1 MAVKE
6 FNVDLDIKGKV
17 SATNV
22 PNSTGSIVTWNT
34 TSKVFG
40 FRTNAQIISDLNL
53 SSSFVPYTGA
63 TANVDLGSRSI
74 TSTGGFIGNAST
86 TTTLATAR
94 TINGTPFN
102 GSDNITTA
110 NWGTARNITIG
121 DTTKSVNGSGNVAWS
136 LSEIGASSVSHTH
149 PISDIVGLQTELNKI
164 GNLPSL
170 TTTNKTSLVGA
181 VNEVNNIQI
190 GGRNLLLN
198 SKLLEGRTDVWGGL
212 TSTVIPLSIKLD
224 KDKEYIFTYKNNN
237 DIPRAE
243 INTITLRNANDETIQ
258 EIQTIGDGS
267 PTIFKVTTVGVVSIA
282 FYSVWKNAFF
292 SFGELMLTSGNKI
305 VDWTPAIE
313 DQVSDW
319 NETDSTKHSF
329 IKNKPT
335 IPTVNNGQL
344 TLSTGTGLSGS
355 ANFTANQAGGSTFSV
370 AVASTHKLPTIT
382 EWNAALA
389 NTTYTA
395 GNGLTLSG
403 TAFSVNYGT
412 SAGTSA
418 QGDDA
423 RINNGQTAY
432 GWGNHASAGYLT
444 PTSLSNY
451 YQSGDVNIPAK
462 GGDYRVFPYAGNS
475 ANFDWNEKTGLGF
488 YKDTFDAGDVA
499 TYNAPKSGFYGYVE
513 NLRYSISDNL
523 TQYAHPYRVTDGK
536 WIRSKF
542 NGIWTPW
549 VEFIHTGNLDTNVSA
564 LGFIKSSALPTVN
577 TYTGSNGINVAGTV
591 ISPTYGTAAGTIAQ
605 GNDTRINNGQ
615 TAFNSLGNY
624 VLRTN
629 LNNRLGL
636 LSSVT
641 GGSDFYYSPS
651 TDPDK
656 PTGVQDGVFMSMS
669 FDSDNWYSQ
678 LYADWR
684 NNEWYVRTKN
694 SGTWNSFQKLIHT
707 GNISSELSG
716 YVPTSRTI
724 TINGVTQN
732 LSANRTWT
740 VPDTVTSLR
749 GTESGIYT
757 SGDITLLAGANT
769 TITQS
774 GANITI
780 ASTDTITA
788 QAFYESSLR
797 KYKTNIKSYKESA
810 LEVLKNIEIVTFD
823 RTDSDIKNK
832 IGIIADDSPSEILN
846 EEHDAV
852 DLYKTIFIQAKAIQ
866 ELSEEVV
873 KLKEINN
880 ALEKRLTKIEKLL
893 NL

>member
-1 MAVKE
+1 MS
-6 FNVDLDIKGKV
+6 FITDLINKITNLRIK
-17 SATNV
+17 
-22 PNSTGSIVTWNT
+22 
-34 TSKVFG
+34 
-40 FRTNAQIISDLNL
+40 
-53 SSSFVPYTGA
+53 
-63 TANVDLGSRSI
+63 
-74 TSTGGFIGNAST
+74 
-86 TTTLATAR
+86 
-94 TINGTPFN
+94 
-102 GSDNITTA
+102 
-110 NWGTARNITIG
+110 IG
-121 DTTKSVNGSGNVAWS
+121 DKLNILKSQ
-136 LSEIGASSVSHTH
+136 IG
-149 PISDIVGLQTELNKI
+149 QLN
-164 GNLPSL
+164 SL
-170 TTTNKTSLVGA
+170 TTNDKTSLVGA

-190 GGRNLLLN
+190 GGRNLILN
-198 SKLLEGRTDVWGGL
+198 SKSLEGRTDSYGGL
-212 TSTVIPLSIKLD
+212 TTAVIPLSIKLD

-243 INTITLRNANDETIQ
+243 INTITLRNASGETIQ

-267 PTIFKVTTVGVVSIA
+267 ETIFKVNIDGVVGIA

-292 SFGELMLTSGNKI
+292 SFRELMLTSGNKI
-305 VDWTPAIE
+305 VDWTPAPE

-355 ANFTANQAGGSTFSV
+355 ANFTANQAGESTFSV
-370 AVASTHKLPTIT
+370 AVTNTHKLPTIT

-412 SAGTSA
+412 SAGTAA

-423 RINNGQTAY
+423 
-432 GWGNHASAGYLT
+432 
-444 PTSLSNY
+444 
-451 YQSGDVNIPAK
+451 
-462 GGDYRVFPYAGNS
+462 
-475 ANFDWNEKTGLGF
+475 
-488 YKDTFDAGDVA
+488 
-499 TYNAPKSGFYGYVE
+499 
-513 NLRYSISDNL
+513 
-523 TQYAHPYRVTDGK
+523 
-536 WIRSKF
+536 
-542 NGIWTPW
+542 
-549 VEFIHTGNLDTNVSA
+549 
-564 LGFIKSSALPTVN
+564 
-577 TYTGSNGINVAGTV
+577 
-591 ISPTYGTAAGTIAQ
+591 
-605 GNDTRINNGQ
+605 RINNGQ

-656 PTGVQDGVFMSMS
+656 PTGVQDGTFMSMS
-669 FDSDNWYSQ
+669 FDSDNWYTQ

-684 NNEWYVRTKN
+684 NNEWYVRSKN

-732 LSANRTWT
+732 LSANRTWA
-740 VPDTVTSLR
+740 VADTITRLR
-749 GTESGIYT
+749 GTESGTYT
-757 SGDITLLAGANT
+757 SGDLTLLAGANT
-769 TITQS
+769 AITQS

-780 ASTDTITA
+780 ASTNTITA

-797 KYKTNIKSYKESA
+797 KYKTNIKPYEESA
-810 LEVLKNIEIVTFD
+810 LEVIKNIEIVTFD

-832 IGIIADDSPSEILN
+832 IGVIADDSPSEILN
-846 EEHDAV
+846 EELDAV
-852 DLYKTIFIQAKAIQ
+852 DLYKTVFVLAKSIQ
-866 ELSEEVV
+866 ELNA
-873 KLKEINN
+873 KIKE
-880 ALEKRLTKIEKLL
+880 LEKQK
-893 NL
+893 

>member
-1 MAVKE
+1 MP
-6 FNVDLDIKGKV
+6 FITDLL
-17 SATNV
+17 
-22 PNSTGSIVTWNT
+22 
-34 TSKVFG
+34 SKV
-40 FRTNAQIISDLNL
+40 TNLRIK
-53 SSSFVPYTGA
+53 
-63 TANVDLGSRSI
+63 
-74 TSTGGFIGNAST
+74 
-86 TTTLATAR
+86 
-94 TINGTPFN
+94 
-102 GSDNITTA
+102 
-110 NWGTARNITIG
+110 IG
-121 DTTKSVNGSGNVAWS
+121 DKLNI
-136 LSEIGASSVSHTH
+136 LKREIG
-149 PISDIVGLQTELNKI
+149 QLN
-164 GNLPSL
+164 SL
-170 TTTNKTSLVGA
+170 TTNDKTSLVGA
-181 VNEVNNIQI
+181 INEVNNIQI
-190 GGRNLLLN
+190 GGRNLILN
-198 SKLLEGRTDVWGGL
+198 SKSLEGRTDSYGGL
-212 TSTVIPLSIKLD
+212 TTAVMPLSIKLE
-224 KDKEYIFTYKNNN
+224 KDKEYIFIYKNNN

-243 INTITLRNANDETIQ
+243 INTITLRNENGETIQ
-258 EIQTIGDGS
+258 DIQTIGDGS
-267 PTIFKVTTVGVVSIA
+267 PTIFKPNVDGVIGIA

-292 SFGELMLTSGNKI
+292 SFRELMLTSGNKI

-335 IPTVNNGQL
+335 IPTVNNGQIA
-344 TLSTGTGLSGS
+344 LSTGTGLSGS

-370 AVASTHKLPTIT
+370 AVANTHKLPTIT
-382 EWNAALA
+382 EWNALSTQTLSNSTSNLVVSNTVQRAALTGDVTA
-389 NTTYTA
+389 AQNSNDTTIANSAVTHAKYQNIATQRILGRGATGTGNVQELTLGANLTLSTAGVLSATDTNTTYIA
-395 GNGLTLSG
+395 GNGLSLSG
-403 TAFSVNYGT
+403 TTF
-412 SAGTSA
+412 
-418 QGDDA
+418 
-423 RINNGQTAY
+423 GQT
-432 GWGNHASAGYLT
+432 LT
-444 PTSLSNY
+444 TS
-451 YQSGDVNIPAK
+451 G
-462 GGDYRVFPYAGNS
+462 
-475 ANFDWNEKTGLGF
+475 TGTFVTGVTQTTNGFQINLGTPPNT
-488 YKDTFDAGDVA
+488 DT
-499 TYNAPKSGFYGYVE
+499 
-513 NLRYSISDNL
+513 
-523 TQYAHPYRVTDGK
+523 
-536 WIRSKF
+536 
-542 NGIWTPW
+542 
-549 VEFIHTGNLDTNVSA
+549 
-564 LGFIKSSALPTVN
+564 

-605 GNDTRINNGQ
+605 GNDARINNGQ

-656 PTGVQDGVFMSMS
+656 PIGVDDGAFMSMS
-669 FDSDNWYSQ
+669 YDSNNWYSQ
-678 LYADWR
+678 LYNDWR
-684 NNEWYVRTKN
+684 NNEWYVRSKH

-724 TINGVTQN
+724 TINGLTQN

-797 KYKTNIKSYKESA
+797 KYKTNIKPYEESA
-810 LEVLKNIEIVTFD
+810 LEVIKNIEIVTFD
-823 RTDSDIKNK
+823 RTDSDVKNK

-852 DLYKTIFIQAKAIQ
+852 DLYKTIFVLTKAVQ
-866 ELSEEVV
+866 ELNA
-873 KLKEINN
+873 KIKE
-880 ALEKRLTKIEKLL
+880 LEKQK
-893 NL
+893 

>member
-1 MAVKE
+1 MP
-6 FNVDLDIKGKV
+6 FITDLL
-17 SATNV
+17 
-22 PNSTGSIVTWNT
+22 
-34 TSKVFG
+34 SKV
-40 FRTNAQIISDLNL
+40 TNLRIK
-53 SSSFVPYTGA
+53 
-63 TANVDLGSRSI
+63 
-74 TSTGGFIGNAST
+74 
-86 TTTLATAR
+86 
-94 TINGTPFN
+94 
-102 GSDNITTA
+102 
-110 NWGTARNITIG
+110 IG
-121 DTTKSVNGSGNVAWS
+121 DKLNTLKNQ
-136 LSEIGASSVSHTH
+136 IG
-149 PISDIVGLQTELNKI
+149 QLN
-164 GNLPSL
+164 SL
-170 TTTNKTSLVGA
+170 TTNDKTSLVGA

-190 GGRNLLLN
+190 GGRNLILN
-198 SKLLEGRTDVWGGL
+198 SKSLEGRTDSYGGL
-212 TSTVIPLSIKLD
+212 TTAVIPLSIKLD

-243 INTITLRNANDETIQ
+243 INTITLRNANGETIQ

-267 PTIFKVTTVGVVSIA
+267 PTIFKVTTVGVVGIA
-282 FYSVWKNAFF
+282 FYSLWQNAFF

-355 ANFTANQAGGSTFSV
+355 ANFTANQAGESTFSV
-370 AVASTHKLPTIT
+370 AVTNTHKLPTIT
-382 EWNAALA
+382 EWNALSTQTLSNSTSNLVVSNTIQRAALTGDVTA
-389 NTTYTA
+389 AQNSNDTTIANSAVTHAKYQNIATQRILGRGATGTGNVQELTLGANLTLSTTGVLSATDTNTTYTA

-423 RINNGQTAY
+423 
-432 GWGNHASAGYLT
+432 
-444 PTSLSNY
+444 
-451 YQSGDVNIPAK
+451 
-462 GGDYRVFPYAGNS
+462 
-475 ANFDWNEKTGLGF
+475 
-488 YKDTFDAGDVA
+488 
-499 TYNAPKSGFYGYVE
+499 
-513 NLRYSISDNL
+513 
-523 TQYAHPYRVTDGK
+523 
-536 WIRSKF
+536 
-542 NGIWTPW
+542 
-549 VEFIHTGNLDTNVSA
+549 
-564 LGFIKSSALPTVN
+564 
-577 TYTGSNGINVAGTV
+577 
-591 ISPTYGTAAGTIAQ
+591 
-605 GNDTRINNGQ
+605 RINNGQ

-656 PTGVQDGVFMSMS
+656 PTGVQDGGFMSMS

-678 LYADWR
+678 LYNDWR
-684 NNEWYVRTKN
+684 NNEWYVRSKN

-716 YVPTSRTI
+716 YVPTLRTI
-724 TINGVTQN
+724 TINGLTQN

-780 ASTDTITA
+780 ASTNTITA

-797 KYKTNIKSYKESA
+797 KYKTNIKPYEESA
-810 LEVLKNIEIVTFD
+810 LELINSLDIVTFD
-823 RTDSDIKNK
+823 RNDSNIKNK

-846 EEHDAV
+846 EDHDAV
-852 DLYKTIFIQAKAIQ
+852 DLYKTVFVLTKAVQ
-866 ELSEEVV
+866 ELNA
-873 KLKEINN
+873 KIKE
-880 ALEKRLTKIEKLL
+880 LEKQK
-893 NL
+893 